1 MIMIIKVDR
10 NQQDCTALQCNAD
23 TLNIFNVRYGKLM
36 NGFELKFAY
45 IIPENKKKFIN
56 EDIAI
61 CCECGSLETTIRTGG
76 IYCRICGSFKH
87 F

>member
-1 MIMIIKVDR
+1 
-10 NQQDCTALQCNAD
+10 
-23 TLNIFNVRYGKLM
+23 M

-56 EDIAI
+56 KDIVI